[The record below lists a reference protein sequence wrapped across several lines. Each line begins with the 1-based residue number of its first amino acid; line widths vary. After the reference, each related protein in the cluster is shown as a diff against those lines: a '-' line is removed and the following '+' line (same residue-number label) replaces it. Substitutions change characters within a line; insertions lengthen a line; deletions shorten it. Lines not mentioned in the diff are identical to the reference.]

1 MAYFEPGRMFEK
13 KLRAGELWIGT
24 GESLGIMMKQN
35 HRLKIFK
42 TIVILFITVT
52 SFCQDNFSY
61 NDKKKGQLAISWG
74 WNRGAYTKSDISF
87 KGNDYDFKLYHVKA
101 HDVPTSMGSLYK
113 YLKVDMLT
121 LPQTNLRVSYFIK
134 DNLAISFGDD
144 HMKYVMTQDQT
155 VRMKGNITRSGN
167 YEGTYDGDMKMTTD
181 FLTFEHTD
189 GLNYLNF
196 ELEKYFTWYHSKSDW
211 CIISSMAGVG
221 AGVLFP
227 KTNVKLLDYARNDRF
242 HISGFGTSVKIG
254 IQGTFF
260 KHFIVRAEDKYG
272 YINMPNIILHKKG
285 IAGRA
290 KQQFFFTEAYFTAG
304 VSFTLCHKRKPKKN
318 Q

>member
-1 MAYFEPGRMFEK
+1 M
-13 KLRAGELWIGT
+13 
-24 GESLGIMMKQN
+24 
-35 HRLKIFK
+35 
-42 TIVILFITVT
+42 FITVT
-52 SFCQDNFSY
+52 SFSQDKFSY

-74 WNRGAYTKSDISF
+74 WNRGAYTNSNISF

-113 YLKVDMLT
+113 YLQVTKLT
-121 LPQTNLRVSYFIK
+121 IPQTDLRISYFLK

-167 YEGTYDGDMKMTTD
+167 YEGVYDGNMTMTTD

-189 GLNYLNF
+189 GLNYLNL
-196 ELEKYFTWYHSKSDW
+196 ELEKYFTWYHSKSGW
-211 CIISSMAGVG
+211 CIISSMTGIG

-242 HISGFGTSVKIG
+242 HISGFGTSVKMG
-254 IQGTFF
+254 LQGTFF
-260 KHFIVRAEDKYG
+260 KHFIIKAENKYG
-272 YINMPNIILHKKG
+272 YINMPDIILHKKG

-290 KQQFFFTEAYFTAG
+290 KQQFFFTEAYITAG
-304 VSFTLCHKRKPKKN
+304 VSFALCHKRKSKSN